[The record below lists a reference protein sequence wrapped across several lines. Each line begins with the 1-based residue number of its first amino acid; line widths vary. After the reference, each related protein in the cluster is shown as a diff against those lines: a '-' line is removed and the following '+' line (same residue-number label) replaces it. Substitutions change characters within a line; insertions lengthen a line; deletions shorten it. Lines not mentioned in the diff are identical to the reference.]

1 MIITHFNNQ
10 HNRRTN
16 SSPRV
21 HNIYFISLDNI
32 LQIQRYTWFYFV
44 AKLNVQL

>member
-1 MIITHFNNQ
+1 MYNDNHTLTTNITGV
-10 HNRRTN
+10 TN

-32 LQIQRYTWFYFV
+32 LQYKDTHGFTLLQ
-44 AKLNVQL
+44 N